1 MTTQARNLAVPPASL
16 ALTDDEVV
24 QRVLAGETGL
34 YEILMRRY
42 NRRLYRVARAIL
54 RDDDEAED
62 VMQHA
67 YVAAYTHLGQYA
79 GRALF
84 STWLTRIA
92 VHEAL
97 ARLRRRA
104 REVTRGPMAEAD
116 PDPEPRLQATDPD
129 PEQQFLQD
137 EARRLLEAAIDA
149 LPVAYRSVFVLRELE
164 GLTTLE
170 AATCL
175 DLSADVVKTR
185 LHRARLQLREALLP
199 LAAPSEAY
207 PFAFPR
213 CDRVVAAVFERLE
226 RLDSRRP
233 DPSRP
238 A

>member
-1 MTTQARNLAVPPASL
+1 MTTQARNLPAPSPAL

-24 QRVLAGETGL
+24 RKILDGETGL
-34 YEILMRRY
+34 FEILMRRY

-62 VMQHA
+62 VMRHA

-97 ARLRRRA
+97 ARLRRRQ
-104 REVTRGPMAEAD
+104 REIVSESVPEPA
-116 PDPEPRLQATDPD
+116 PDPGGRRASIGAD

-137 EARRLLEAAIDA
+137 EVRRLIESAVDS
-149 LPVAYRSVFVLRELE
+149 LPVAYRSVFVLREVE

-170 AATCL
+170 VAQCL
-175 DLSADVVKTR
+175 ELSADVVKTR
-185 LHRARLQLREALLP
+185 LHRARLRLRERLLAVASP
-199 LAAPSEAY
+199 AEVY

-213 CDRVVAAVFERLE
+213 CDRVVQAVFARLGRVGTE
-226 RLDSRRP
+226 LP
-233 DPSRP
+233 P
-238 A
+238 AS